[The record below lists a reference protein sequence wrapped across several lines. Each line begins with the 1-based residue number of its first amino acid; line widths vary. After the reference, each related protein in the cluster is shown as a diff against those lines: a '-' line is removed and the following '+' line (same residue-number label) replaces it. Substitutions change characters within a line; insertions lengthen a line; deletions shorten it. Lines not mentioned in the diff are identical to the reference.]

1 MKPLRLILASVS
13 ALSLLAAPAT
23 LAAQDAEETV
33 DMAEGAPADEMAGEE
48 YSHDKMAEAMAMLGQ
63 MFPAEPLTPEQEAR
77 LPQAARIIN
86 RMIPEGTMGEMMGSM
101 FDNLLGPVMKLADA
115 PAMAALSKGTGLP
128 AYALDLDPEAAA
140 EASLM
145 VTEKIAAQQDLIV
158 KLATGKL
165 GKTPL
170 AVAANSTRYMLKGV
184 RANRKRLSGRR

>member
-1 MKPLRLILASVS
+1 MKRLGGDLVALWGEAASVIWLRS
-13 ALSLLAAPAT
+13 
-23 LAAQDAEETV
+23 Q
-33 DMAEGAPADEMAGEE
+33 
-48 YSHDKMAEAMAMLGQ
+48 
-63 MFPAEPLTPEQEAR
+63 
-77 LPQAARIIN
+77 RI
-86 RMIPEGTMGEMMGSM
+86 MQGG
-101 FDNLLGPVMKLADA
+101 
-115 PAMAALSKGTGLP
+115 
-128 AYALDLDPEAAA
+128 PEAAA